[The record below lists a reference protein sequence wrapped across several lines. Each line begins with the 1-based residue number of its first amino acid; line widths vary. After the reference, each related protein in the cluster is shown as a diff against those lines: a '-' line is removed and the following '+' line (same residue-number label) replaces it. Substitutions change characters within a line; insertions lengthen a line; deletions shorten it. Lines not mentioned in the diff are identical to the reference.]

1 MGIGQGYLFLAHK
14 LEEALSSLSHKDVK
28 DRLSGA
34 IKSAH
39 KGTGKSGSYVDHTG
53 DGTSG
58 DAIYSVSDDNKWD
71 DPGEMH
77 SAPYTADKTSASVD
91 TTKAKKVVPS
101 VTYRPVAEPK
111 ESGPRAGAQ
120 IGDMKLVESAGM
132 VDTIKLAEVAK
143 TDYEVKL
150 IAPGKGS
157 TAFYPAEVLKR
168 DGPKVFK
175 AGTHMYWNHATDAE
189 EAARPEGNLDHL
201 AAVLTKD
208 AYWVESGK
216 QGPGLYSRAKVF
228 SDYATKV
235 EEKAPHIGLS
245 IRAAGN
251 AVKGKFTEGRPELAE
266 LTYADSTDFVTK
278 AGAGGMVLTEAFAPA
293 TITDDRK
300 QYIEAARAARAASA
314 ETQILERGGADDMDA
329 AVLQRL
335 QVAEALVRKLTE
347 RASVADAAVVI
358 AEYFTTVRVGEAIQ
372 QRVTRRVLAGPLPS
386 LTASGELDRAAI
398 TKLAE
403 AETKDEVTYIASLTG
418 RPVTGMGM
426 IQEAALTDAQK
437 AEQAKATER
446 ELTES
451 AHLFGVR
458 GKMGTK
464 IWSEGRAS
472 FDPNYNSGEKEAAA

>member
-1 MGIGQGYLFLAHK
+1 
-14 LEEALSSLSHKDVK
+14 
-28 DRLSGA
+28 
-34 IKSAH
+34 
-39 KGTGKSGSYVDHTG
+39 
-53 DGTSG
+53 
-58 DAIYSVSDDNKWD
+58 
-71 DPGEMH
+71 
-77 SAPYTADKTSASVD
+77 
-91 TTKAKKVVPS
+91 
-101 VTYRPVAEPK
+101 
-111 ESGPRAGAQ
+111 
-120 IGDMKLVESAGM
+120 
-132 VDTIKLAEVAK
+132 
-143 TDYEVKL
+143 
-150 IAPGKGS
+150 
-157 TAFYPAEVLKR
+157 
-168 DGPKVFK
+168 
-175 AGTHMYWNHATDAE
+175 
-189 EAARPEGNLDHL
+189 
-201 AAVLTKD
+201 
-208 AYWVESGK
+208 
-216 QGPGLYSRAKVF
+216 
-228 SDYATKV
+228 
-235 EEKAPHIGLS
+235 
-245 IRAAGN
+245 
-251 AVKGKFTEGRPELAE
+251 
-266 LTYADSTDFVTK
+266 
-278 AGAGGMVLTEAFAPA
+278 
-293 TITDDRK
+293 
-300 QYIEAARAARAASA
+300 
-314 ETQILERGGADDMDA
+314 MDA

>member
-58 DAIYSVSDDNKWD
+58 DAIYSVTDDNKWD

-101 VTYRPVAEPK
+101 VTYRPIADPK
-111 ESGPRAGAQ
+111 EGATAPQ
-120 IGDMKLVESAGM
+120 VVGDLKLVESAGV

-157 TAFYPAEVLKR
+157 SAFYPAEVLKR

-251 AVKGKFTEGRPELAE
+251 AVKGKLTEGRPELAE

-278 AGAGGMVLTEAFAPA
+278 AGAGGMVLTESRGTNGTFRGTTELPA
-293 TITDDRK
+293 ELTRNQNLNEGGDDAMAD
-300 QYIEAARAARAASA
+300 AALLREVAELRA
-314 ETQILERGGADDMDA
+314 ET
-329 AVLQRL
+329 
-335 QVAEALVRKLTE
+335 RKLKE

-418 RPVTGMGM
+418 RPVTGMGI
-426 IQEAALTDAQK
+426 IQEAALTDAQR
-437 AEQAKATER
+437 AEQAKQHER
-446 ELTES
+446 ELANS
-451 AHLFGVR
+451 AAIFGVS
-458 GKMGTK
+458 GKMGRK
-464 IWSEGRAS
+464 IFAEGRSA
-472 FDPNYNSGEKEAAA
+472 FDPNYNAGDKEAAA